1 MNRFLILAYGIVA
14 YATFLCTILYM
25 IGFVAGVVVPK
36 NIDMGIQSS
45 LLEAVIIDLALVLL
59 FGVSHSVMARPAF
72 KEQLTKFIPHS
83 AERSTFVMVANVSF
97 LILFWQWRPINTMF
111 WSSSPPIS
119 WLLFG
124 VSMVGW
130 VIVFWSTFLIDH
142 FDLFGLR
149 QVWLNFR
156 GVEYSSRPFVLRGLY
171 RFVRHPL
178 MLGFLIAFWSAPT
191 MTLGHFLFAA
201 AMTVYILIGI
211 YYEERDLAKMLGED
225 YSRYKEQ
232 TSMIFPLKWSSKK
245 Q

>member
-1 MNRFLILAYGIVA
+1 MNRLLILAYGIVA

-25 IGFVAGVVVPK
+25 IGFVGSVIVPK
-36 NIDMGIQSS
+36 NIDMGIQSP
-45 LLEAVIIDLALVLL
+45 LLEAVLIDLALVLL

-83 AERSTFVMVANVSF
+83 AERSTFVLVANIAF
-97 LILFWQWRPINTMF
+97 AILYWQWRPINTVI
-111 WSSSPPIS
+111 WSSSPPVS

-156 GVEYSSRPFVLRGLY
+156 DVEYTQRPFVLRGLY
-171 RFVRHPL
+171 KFVRHPL
-178 MLGFLIAFWSAPT
+178 MLGFLLAFWFAPT
-191 MTLGHFLFAA
+191 MTAGHLLFAI

-211 YYEERDLAKMLGED
+211 YHEERDLAKMLGED
-225 YSRYKEQ
+225 YLRYKEQ
-232 TSMIFPLKWSSKK
+232 TPMIFPIKWPSKK